1 MSTVTASRG
10 ATHRNNDMWTVS
22 ISSNNF
28 QSLDGISVTD
38 DVVEDLWPILL
49 DPREWFR
56 TSVETIVQS
65 TCHGNSYG
73 MLLLA
78 EPLAGALP
86 LAVKED
92 MMVEGGGLSRS

>member
-1 MSTVTASRG
+1 MRAVP
-10 ATHRNNDMWTVS
+10 
-22 ISSNNF
+22 ISSNHLE
-28 QSLDGISVTD
+28 SLNGVGVPDAVIQ
-38 DVVEDLWPILL
+38 DLWPIFL

-86 LAVKED
+86 LAVDED
-92 MMVEGGGLSRS
+92 MMVEARDGELARS